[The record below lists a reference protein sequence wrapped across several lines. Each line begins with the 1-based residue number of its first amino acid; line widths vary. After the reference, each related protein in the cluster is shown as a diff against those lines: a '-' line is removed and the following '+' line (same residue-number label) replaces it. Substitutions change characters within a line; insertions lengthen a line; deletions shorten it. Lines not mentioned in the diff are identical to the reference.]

1 MMSKKKFMDNIQKNV
16 NEFRQSTIKD
26 IAEEILDRITNSFVN
41 DGNYEEYVELRK
53 EYGLEE

>member
-26 IAEEILDRITNSFVN
+26 IAEEILDRITNNFVN